1 MTTPWPDE
9 ATFARG
15 ERVALTTPDPP
26 RPELG
31 HLGAEILGTRGV
43 VRECVVKA
51 DDRDGSHV
59 GPVYYVETEDGSP
72 WYLRPEFLVSLD
84 PTSASGTTTG

>member
-1 MTTPWPDE
+1 MTHAWPEE
-9 ATFARG
+9 AEFARG

-31 HLGAEILGTRGV
+31 HLGAGLLGTRGV
-43 VRECVVKA
+43 VLGCGIEA
-51 DDRDGSHV
+51 DDRDGGHV

-72 WYLRPEFLVSLD
+72 WRLRPEFLVSLGGPD
-84 PTSASGTTTG
+84 APDASGS

>member
-1 MTTPWPDE
+1 MTIEWPDE

-31 HLGAEILGTRGV
+31 HLGEEILGTRGV
-43 VRECVVKA
+43 VLDCAIEA
-51 DDRDGSHV
+51 DDRDGGRV
-59 GPVYYVETEDGSP
+59 GPVYHVETEDGSP
-72 WYLRPEFLVSLD
+72 WRLRPEFLVPL
-84 PTSASGTTTG
+84 AR